1 MGGAGVTVSMSVWFC
16 CCCGGL
22 SSFVALL
29 LSLSARKSPVVDGRV
44 QRDSKGKEVRRL
56 VDLWRVGPC
65 YLSFVGVSDTLDV
78 TLLTV
83 VVVTMPDPV
92 PDHVDGT

>member
-1 MGGAGVTVSMSVWFC
+1 M
-16 CCCGGL
+16 
-22 SSFVALL
+22 ALL
-29 LSLSARKSPVVDGRV
+29 VSLSARKSPVVDGRV